1 MPFKCKNVPV
11 LSNPTGIDKIVVRIQ
26 EALAQIDWMEYSF
39 GRAYRRKETR
49 INESYYAPFVYSAQR
64 EYLNVE
70 PQDDIKAYCFTEVSN
85 SRSVREYDPL
95 RKDWFQDQNISVVVF
110 ANLELIDNTDDSIFT
125 EKLIEEVAYMLNSVS
140 QIATIDSIE
149 EGIENAFS
157 DYDYNNEWIKLN
169 YGAFKI
175 NCTVSAL
182 NDCFQGNNFQTTN
195 C

>member
-1 MPFKCKNVPV
+1 MPFKCNNVPA
-11 LSNPTGIDKIVVRIQ
+11 LSDPTGIDKVVTNVQ
-26 EALAQIDWMEYSF
+26 NALAQIDWMEYSF
-39 GRAYRRKETR
+39 GRAYKRKELR
-49 INESYYAPFVYSAQR
+49 NQQGYYAPFVYQAKR

-70 PQDDIKAYCFTEVSN
+70 PQDDVTAYCFTEVSD
-85 SRSVREYDPL
+85 SRSVRQYDTH

-110 ANLELIDNTDDSIFT
+110 ANLELIDNQDDSIFT

-140 QIATIDSIE
+140 QIASIDTIE
-149 EGIENAFS
+149 EGLESAFAN
-157 DYDYNNEWIKLN
+157 YDYNDDFIKIN

-182 NDCFQGNNFQTTN
+182 NDCFQGNNFIKNN